1 MRTFLSDIR
10 FGLRM
15 LARKPGFT
23 AIAVLTLALGI
34 GANTAIFSV
43 VDAVLLRPL
52 PFRDPE
58 QLVALFETEGSPGNF
73 PLTGEDYL
81 DWRAQNKTFEDM
93 AVYSYQERF
102 NASGEGSAERASV
115 VETQANFFSMLS
127 VQPILGRSFT
137 RGEDQAGQNHV
148 ALVSYAFWQRHFGG
162 ERDAVG
168 KSVELNSTKY
178 EVVGVMPAWYRL
190 PGVADVWIPIDAS
203 VKGLGNRGSH
213 HLRAIGRMVGGVGV
227 AQAQTDLKGIAA
239 RLEKQFP
246 NSNADVSA
254 VVKPL
259 KEQIVGGT
267 RSELWVMF
275 AAVGLVLLIAC
286 VNVANL
292 LLVRSAD
299 RKREV
304 AIRAAMGASRGRLV
318 RQLLTESVLLSVCGA
333 IPGIGLAFVCVRA
346 VADSKTFPIPQPNP
360 VGVNATVLLFTLL
373 VSVAIGVLFG
383 MLPAFQT
390 SQFRLSEDLKS
401 GGKKAFT
408 ASARGRFVRDALV
421 AIEVGLSLAL
431 LAGAGLLLRTFAE
444 MRQVDIGVKTDNVLT
459 GLVQLPPNRYTNLL
473 SRKTFLDRL
482 TESLRNTPGVREV
495 SVSTALPL
503 TGGNNGYVQI
513 DGSTDASL
521 KGQLV
526 ENNNVTPD
534 YFRVMGIPILKG
546 RLFNPGDLDSS
557 ASELSALAKLFEA
570 NPNAKPDKHVEINVV
585 INKAMADRFWPG
597 QEALGKTFRS
607 GGDTIVN
614 RVIGIA
620 GNTRQWNLRTAPIPE
635 TYYPLTLEMQFGNGR
650 SPFTVSILST
660 GLPEKMS
667 GTLVSAVRQQD
678 SSLAVFEVRT
688 IPQIVSDS
696 MTNTNYQT
704 FLLGALSVL
713 ALVLAAVG
721 TYGVMS
727 FVVTQRTNEIGI
739 RMALGAGR
747 GQVLWMVLRQ
757 GFVMTAAGIAMGIA
771 GTLALTRLIA
781 DFLYGVKPGDPLTLM
796 AVCVVMAIVA
806 LAACAIPAMRATRV
820 DPSIALRYE

>member
-1 MRTFLSDIR
+1 MWTFLSDIR

-52 PFRDPE
+52 PFRDPDR
-58 QLVALFETEGSPGNF
+58 LVALFETEGSPGSF
-73 PLTGEDYL
+73 PLTGEDFL
-81 DWRAQNKTFEDM
+81 DWRAQNTTFEDM
-93 AVYSYQERF
+93 AAYSYQERF
-102 NASGEGSAERASV
+102 NASGAGEAERAAV
-115 VETQANFFSMLS
+115 VETQANFFSLLG
-127 VQPILGRSFT
+127 VQPVLGRSFSK
-137 RGEDQAGQNHV
+137 GEDRAGQNQV
-148 ALVSYAFWQRHFGG
+148 ALVSYGFWERHFGG
-162 ERDAVG
+162 EKDALG
-168 KSVELNSTKY
+168 KSVELNSVKY
-178 EVVGVMPAWYRL
+178 TVVGVMPQWYRL
-190 PGVADVWIPIDAS
+190 PGVADVWIPLDAS

-213 HLRAIGRMVGGVGV
+213 HLRAIGRLKSGVTIEQGR
-227 AQAQTDLKGIAA
+227 AELKGIAA

-246 NSNADVSA
+246 DSNSEVSA
-254 VVKPL
+254 VVNPL

-304 AIRAAMGASRGRLV
+304 AIRAALGATRGRLV
-318 RQLLTESVLLSVCGA
+318 RQLLTESVLLSLCGA
-333 IPGIGLAFVCVRA
+333 IPGIGLAFVCVNA
-346 VADSKTFPIPQPNP
+346 ATNAKTFPIPQPNP
-360 VGVNATVLLFTLL
+360 VGVNPTVLLFTLV
-373 VSVAIGVLFG
+373 VSVAIGLLFG

-390 SQFRLSEDLKS
+390 SQFKLSEDLKS

-408 ASARGRFVRDALV
+408 ASVRGRLVRDALV
-421 AIEVGLSLAL
+421 AVEVGLSLAL
-431 LAGAGLLLRTFAE
+431 LAGAGLLLRTFAGL
-444 MRQVDIGVKTDNVLT
+444 RHVDIGVKTENVLT
-459 GLVQLPPNRYTNLL
+459 GVVQLPPNRYDNLE
-473 SRKTFLDRL
+473 SRKAFLDRL
-482 TESLRNTPGVREV
+482 QESLRNTAGVRSV
-495 SVSTALPL
+495 AVSTALPL

-513 DGSTDASL
+513 GGSTDETL

-526 ENNNVTPD
+526 ENNAVTPG
-534 YFRVMGIPILKG
+534 YFGVMGIPILKG
-546 RLFNPGDLDSS
+546 RGFNQSDLDTA
-557 ASELSALAKLFEA
+557 ASELSNLEKFMEK
-570 NPNAKPDKHVEINVV
+570 NPNAKPEVHLEVNAV
-585 INKAMADRFWPG
+585 INKAMADRFWPN

-607 GGDTIVN
+607 GGDSIVQ

-635 TYYPLTLEMQFGNGR
+635 AYYPLTTFLMGQGGR
-650 SPFTVSILST
+650 FPLTISVLSA
-660 GLPEKMS
+660 GPPEKLT
-667 GTLVSAVRQQD
+667 GTLAGAVRSQD
-678 SSLAVFEVRT
+678 NSLALFDVRT

-704 FLLGALSVL
+704 FLLGALAAL

-727 FVVTQRTNEIGI
+727 FVVTARTNEIGI

-757 GFVMTAAGIAMGIA
+757 GLAVTAAGIAMGIA
-771 GTLALTRLIA
+771 GTLALTRLLA
-781 DFLYGVKPGDPLTLM
+781 DFLYGVKPGDPLTLV
-796 AVCVVMAIVA
+796 AVSTVMAIVA
-806 LAACAIPAMRATRV
+806 LMACVIPAMRATRV
-820 DPSIALRYE
+820 DPSVALRYE

>member
-102 NASGEGSAERASV
+102 NASSEGTAERASV

-246 NSNADVSA
+246 NSNTDVSA

-360 VGVNATVLLFTLL
+360 VGVNATLLLFTLL
-373 VSVAIGVLFG
+373 LSVAIGLLFG

-757 GFVMTAAGIAMGIA
+757 GFVMTAAGIAIVIA

-781 DFLYGVKPGDPLTLM
+781 DFLYGVKPGDPLTLA

>member
-52 PFRDPE
+52 PFREPD

-102 NASGEGSAERASV
+102 NASSEGTAERASV
-115 VETQANFFSMLS
+115 VETQANFFSMLG
-127 VQPILGRSFT
+127 VQPILGRPFAK
-137 RGEDQAGQNHV
+137 GEDQAGQNHV

-162 ERDAVG
+162 EKDAVG

-178 EVVGVMPAWYRL
+178 EVVGVMPVWYRL
-190 PGVADVWIPIDAS
+190 PGIADVWIPIDAS
-203 VKGLGNRGSH
+203 VKGLGGRGSH
-213 HLRAIGRMVGGVGV
+213 HLRAIGRMKSGIGV

-254 VVKPL
+254 IVNSL

-318 RQLLTESVLLSVCGA
+318 RQLLTESVLLSVSGA
-333 IPGIGLAFVCVRA
+333 IPGIGLAYVCVRA
-346 VADSKTFPIPQPNP
+346 VANAKTFPIPQPNP

-373 VSVAIGVLFG
+373 VSVAIGLLFG

-390 SQFRLSEDLKS
+390 SQFKLSEDLKS

-431 LAGAGLLLRTFAE
+431 LAGAGLLLRTFADL
-444 MRQVDIGVKTDNVLT
+444 RQVDIGVKTENVLT
-459 GLVQLPPNRYTNLL
+459 GLVQLPPNRYENLQ
-473 SRKTFLDRL
+473 SRKLFLDRL

-526 ENNNVTPD
+526 ENNAVTPD

-546 RLFNPGDLDSS
+546 RVFNPGDLDNS

-570 NPNAKPDKHVEINVV
+570 NPNAKPDRHVEINVV

-635 TYYPLTLEMQFGNGR
+635 TYYPLTLELQFGNGR
-650 SPFTVSILST
+650 SPFTISLL
-660 GLPEKMS
+660 GAGPPEKMS

-704 FLLGALSVL
+704 YLLGALSVL

-757 GFVMTAAGIAMGIA
+757 GFVMTAAGIAIGIA

-781 DFLYGVKPGDPLTLM
+781 DFLYGVKPGDPLTLA
-796 AVCVVMAIVA
+796 AVCVVMAVVA
-806 LAACAIPAMRATRV
+806 LAACAIPALRATRV